1 MACSRPPGPMTS
13 TFTVSKGTWCT
24 PQAPKLCRPLDMLNF
39 RGRAL
44 AGAGATRGTCP
55 VPGAGATGGLG
66 TRGQGNPR
74 DMPSP
79 GRGHW
84 AQCQHAHAW
93 APGLDMSRGAGEH
106 APAGMPRLD
115 MSSWARGTCCTRQ
128 VTAGH
133 VPRPRGTDQAPAPGP
148 HVGPQRGTHGR
159 RANPRDMS
167 SPGLGHWAQSHHAHV
182 RVPGLDMSRGA
193 GEHAHTRVPRLDMSV
208 ALENLPTPRFQ
219 DWACPVDRVACPLPG
234 AAGVHAHRPEDRTR
248 RRTIRR
254 ARGYEWP
261 V

>member
-44 AGAGATRGTCP
+44 AGAGQS
-55 VPGAGATGGLG
+55 AGHAQSRARPLG
-66 TRGQGNPR
+66 T
-74 DMPSP
+74 MPP
-79 GRGHW
+79 
-84 AQCQHAHAW
+84 C
-93 APGLDMSRGAGEH
+93 
-106 APAGMPRLD
+106 PRLG
-115 MSSWARGTCCTRQ
+115 AR
-128 VTAGH
+128 AGH
-133 VPRPRGTDQAPAPGP
+133 VPCCRRTCPCRNAKAGHVLLGPGNMLHPPSYGGTCPPRPRRTDLGTSPGTASGSAARHPRAPG
-148 HVGPQRGTHGR
+148 
-159 RANPRDMS
+159 NPRDMS

-208 ALENLPTPRFQ
+208 ALGNMPMSRFQ
-219 DWACPVDRVACPLPG
+219 DWACPVDRGACPLPG
-234 AAGVHAHRPEDRTR
+234 AAGGHAHRPEDRTR